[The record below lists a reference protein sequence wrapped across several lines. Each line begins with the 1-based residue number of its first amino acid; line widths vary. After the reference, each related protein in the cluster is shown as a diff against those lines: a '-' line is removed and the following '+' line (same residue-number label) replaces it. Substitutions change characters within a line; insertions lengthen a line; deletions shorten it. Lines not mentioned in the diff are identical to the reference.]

1 MKVLQLDVDKIRY
14 KPVKPEASV
23 YEEAD
28 DSAVEE
34 NNAVVMLVSIEKGD
48 DEDIGKM
55 AVKESIEFAK
65 KEKEKVLVIYPYA
78 HLSDSLSGLDNALSI
93 LKAMRAEASKESS
106 IKVISAP
113 FGWNKKLM
121 LDIKGHPLAEESH
134 SYKSNMEKGN
144 KVKSEL
150 VEHELKIDTSIVRK
164 SDWSNMPDTDH
175 RTIGE
180 RQDLYSFQEVSPAMV
195 YWHPKGFTLY
205 KELINLMRQ
214 IEYQHDYQEISTPV
228 LTNIAL
234 YQVSG
239 HLQHYKDDMFMFNS
253 SIGDV
258 GLKPMN
264 CPSTILIY
272 KTKKWSYK
280 DLPWR
285 TAIFDKLHRSEL
297 SGVASGLFRVK
308 ELTQDDGHVF
318 AREDQIKSE
327 ISDLLQIVKEV
338 YGGIFKMQYN
348 AKLSTMPD
356 DHMGDI
362 ELWDKATKALKEALE
377 ENKISYEIKEKE
389 GAFYGPKI
397 DFDIKDSMGRLWQCA
412 TIQLDYQ
419 LPRNF
424 KLEYTDNDGKPRT
437 PVIIHRAILG
447 SLERFIAIMVEHYQG
462 KFPVWLSPI
471 QVRVLSL
478 SEGSN
483 EYSSKIYQLLKEKG
497 IRSELDIS
505 DRTIE
510 YKIRDGKLQQIPY
523 LLVIGK
529 KEMEK
534 NSISIRDRSGIQSKD
549 VKLEDFIEDLKEKIA
564 SRSSEL

>member
-1 MKVLQLDVDKIRY
+1 MKVLQLDVDKISY

-23 YEEAD
+23 YEESD
-28 DSAVEE
+28 DAVVEE
-34 NNAVVMLVSIEKGD
+34 SNAVVMLVSIEKGD
-48 DEDIGKM
+48 DEDVGKM
-55 AVKESIEFAK
+55 AVKESLEFAK

-78 HLSDSLSGLDNALSI
+78 HLSDKLSGLESALNI

-106 IKVISAP
+106 IKVVSAP

-134 SYKSNMEKGN
+134 SYSNNMEKGN
-144 KVKSEL
+144 EVKSEL

-195 YWHPKGFTLY
+195 YWHPKGFTIY
-205 KELINLMRQ
+205 KELINLMRH
-214 IEYQHDYQEISTPV
+214 IEYQHDYQEISTPE

-239 HLQHYKDDMFMFNS
+239 HLQHYKENMFMFNS

-258 GLKPMN
+258 SLKPMN

-272 KTKKWSYK
+272 KTRKWSYK

-308 ELTQDDGHVF
+308 GLTQDDGHIF
-318 AREDQIKSE
+318 AREDQIKDE
-327 ISDLLQIVKEV
+327 ISDLLHIVKEV
-338 YGGIFKMQYN
+338 YGGIFKMQYHAN
-348 AKLSTMPD
+348 LSTMPD
-356 DHMGDI
+356 DHMGDLD
-362 ELWDKATKALKEALE
+362 LWDRATKALKDALD
-377 ENKISYEIKEKE
+377 ENEIKYDIKDKD

-424 KLEYTDNDGKPRT
+424 KLEYTDNEGKSRT

-447 SLERFIAIMVEHYQG
+447 SLERFTAIMVEHYQG
-462 KFPVWLSPI
+462 KFPLWLSPI

-483 EYSSKIYQLLKEKG
+483 EYASNIYKTLKDKD

-523 LLVIGK
+523 LLIIGK

-534 NSISIRDRSGIQSKD
+534 NSISIRDRSGIQSNN
-549 VKLEDFIEDLKEKIA
+549 VKLDDFISGLNEKVS
-564 SRSSEL
+564 SRSNEL